1 MVTGVCL
8 ISLGSSWFICFI
20 LQDEQVDVGTGIAL
34 GFQCYQHTGIHYD
47 ISMNMSKYHQLTKQ
61 VIKRVLNFNEHGT
74 VPSSQL
80 ILKFMYN
87 NNTFQPYRK
96 ISIMTGTKR
105 VNNDAQ
111 SVLSS
116 NKKGKISITDFFKI
130 AAPTTNKRSIS
141 TSTTKIQVVANEE
154 KENVEPKLAKQHI
167 TVSETIQ
174 TTSITTTATTTTS
187 KFTNDFDKA
196 KWVNSLTPE
205 QKHLLQLE
213 IDTMDESWLAL
224 LHKEL
229 TKTYFLNLKKFL
241 KSQWNTNGLTIFPPK
256 EDIYSWTRLTPVDK
270 VKVVV
275 VGQDPYH
282 NFNQAHGL
290 AFSVKDPKTRIPP
303 SLLNIYKCLKIDY
316 PDFEIPKTA
325 DLTRWSSQGVLL
337 LNTCLTVK
345 AHNANSHSKKGW
357 EEFTTMAIRKVIEY
371 HNKTADQGIVV
382 IAWGSPAQK
391 TINNIGLDMN
401 KNCFLKSVHPS
412 PLSASRGFFDCKHF
426 KKCNEWLLE
435 HYGSNALIDWSIV
448 DGSTIKEIRDK
459 KLSSE

>member
-1 MVTGVCL
+1 
-8 ISLGSSWFICFI
+8 
-20 LQDEQVDVGTGIAL
+20 
-34 GFQCYQHTGIHYD
+34 
-47 ISMNMSKYHQLTKQ
+47 MS
-61 VIKRVLNFNEHGT
+61 
-74 VPSSQL
+74 
-80 ILKFMYN
+80 
-87 NNTFQPYRK
+87 
-96 ISIMTGTKR
+96 GTKR
-105 VNNDAQ
+105 ANNDTQ
-111 SVLSS
+111 SVS
-116 NKKGKISITDFFKI
+116 NKKGKVSITDFFKTASSPI
-130 AAPTTNKRSIS
+130 SNKRSIS
-141 TSTTKIQVVANEE
+141 NTTTKNQVGKNEE
-154 KENVEPKLAKQHI
+154 KENVEPKLGKSSIGTA
-167 TVSETIQ
+167 ETNSINSIVK
-174 TTSITTTATTTTS
+174 TATSSGTTANNRIST
-187 KFTNDFDKA
+187 DFDKA

-205 QKHLLQLE
+205 QKHLLELE
-213 IDTMDESWLAL
+213 INTMDESWLAL

-241 KSQWNTNGLTIFPPK
+241 ETQWNTNGLTIFPPK
-256 EDIYSWTRLTPVDK
+256 QDIYSWTRLTPVDK
-270 VKVVV
+270 VRVVV

-325 DLTRWSSQGVLL
+325 DLTKWSNQGVLL

-371 HNKTADQGIVV
+371 HNKTANQGIVV

-391 TINNIGLDMN
+391 TINNIGLNMN

-412 PLSASRGFFDCKHF
+412 PLSASRGFFDSKHF

-435 HYGSNALIDWSIV
+435 HYGSDSLIDWSIV
-448 DGSTIKEIRDK
+448 DGTTIKEIHEK
-459 KLSSE
+459 KLSAE